1 MALVSE
7 GASAKNLGMREGDLI
22 FAAPDS
28 TAWWACAPPRKYS
41 ARRFKQNDRLLET
54 HHLHEVEQHVTVVQI
69 LPRAECLYGAAL
81 WPSPSRAVY
90 QRYLR
95 GPADSRVDALPA
107 QRLFG
112 LEAAFLTA
120 KGGRERL
127 IFRDL
132 AKTTR
137 GRAPRSREDRAVTGC
152 QGAAPG

>member
-54 HHLHEVEQHVTVVQI
+54 HHLHEVEQQVTVVKI
-69 LPRAECLYGAAL
+69 LQRAECLYGAAL
-81 WPSPSRAVY
+81 WPSPPRAVY

-112 LEAAFLTA
+112 LRSGLSRREGQPRAADF
-120 KGGRERL
+120 
-127 IFRDL
+127 
-132 AKTTR
+132 
-137 GRAPRSREDRAVTGC
+137 
-152 QGAAPG
+152 